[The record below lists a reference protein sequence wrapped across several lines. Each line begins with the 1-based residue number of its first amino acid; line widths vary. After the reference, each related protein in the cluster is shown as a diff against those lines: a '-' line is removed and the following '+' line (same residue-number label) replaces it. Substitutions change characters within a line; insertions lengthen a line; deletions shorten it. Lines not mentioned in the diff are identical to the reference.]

1 MIGCLCPLGVIQFL
15 SFSFLTP
22 LCIAF
27 LKGEFAEMAALHRS
41 EVEGLLTKAAL
52 RASALQEA
60 QRAVL
65 RTAEETKVIPRTS
78 PGAHCTATQ
87 HIQVRTAYSSPAH
100 APDGALQG
108 PQRV

>member
-1 MIGCLCPLGVIQFL
+1 
-15 SFSFLTP
+15 
-22 LCIAF
+22 
-27 LKGEFAEMAALHRS
+27 MAALHRS

-78 PGAHCTATQ
+78 PGAYCTATQ
-87 HIQVRTAYSSPAH
+87 RNAKHAQPQNLACARSYHVHPPALTRLNMH
-100 APDGALQG
+100 RRFLSFFFI
-108 PQRV
+108 